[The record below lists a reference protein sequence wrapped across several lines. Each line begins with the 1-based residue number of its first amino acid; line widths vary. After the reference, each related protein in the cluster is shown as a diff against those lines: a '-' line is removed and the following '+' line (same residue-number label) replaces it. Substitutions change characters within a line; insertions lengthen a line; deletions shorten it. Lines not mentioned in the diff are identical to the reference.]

1 MVYFMLS
8 TLDLVCGKGK
18 LFQSMISS
26 LEGDSNNIMYE
37 LINGAFLVT
46 HLKMLIGIVLPDD

>member
-1 MVYFMLS
+1 MLS
-8 TLDLVCGKGK
+8 TLVLVCGKGK
-18 LFQSMISS
+18 LFQRMISS